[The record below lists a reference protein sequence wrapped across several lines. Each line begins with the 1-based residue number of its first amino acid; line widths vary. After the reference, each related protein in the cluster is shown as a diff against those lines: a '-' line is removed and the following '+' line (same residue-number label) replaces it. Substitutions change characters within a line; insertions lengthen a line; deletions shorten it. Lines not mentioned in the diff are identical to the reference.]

1 MRPGIERIAIPVLTV
16 LLLALFLL
24 RGQQESGQK
33 GIAVCMDVQ
42 ILSSEQFDTCAAEL
56 EEKAAVP
63 GTILFNGCAAPFDEE
78 KSLLY
83 LPAGRDAEG
92 CAFCICRQ
100 AGTRKAVFMPP
111 AGWSRLPRGTISIF
125 WRIPALMIPAGRRRK
140 AMPLTGSW
148 SPAAASA
155 GDRRS

>member
-1 MRPGIERIAIPVLTV
+1 MKPGIERIAIPVLTV

-92 CAFCICRQ
+92 CFHA
-100 AGTRKAVFMPP
+100 AGRLEP
-111 AGWSRLPRGTISIF
+111 ASRGTISIF

-148 SPAAASA
+148 SPAAVSA